1 MDGIKEAAA
10 AVSFFLCPQKED
22 LWMIKKVMIQG
33 DLGMLCS
40 GLAIVDLDGNDV
52 CIYFDVVK
60 PPYMNVIVGGR
71 KKLISMEE
79 ADQFERELFELFT
92 FHNIPL
98 KIGTYAISEEINQ
111 SNRRVEIEMKQLTTK
126 RVCLLVNLGGFE
138 KRMSENL
145 LIARSYGESVYSLT
159 GDGLVDINEAR
170 LVPVNITALTSSELQ
185 VWSSMINDQL
195 LEAGFDPDNTIMF
208 AAGRNYRGTLPLGMN
223 IGNNVRIGA

>member
-1 MDGIKEAAA
+1 
-10 AVSFFLCPQKED
+10 
-22 LWMIKKVMIQG
+22 MIKKVMIQD
-33 DLGMLCS
+33 DLGILCS
-40 GLAIVDLDGNDV
+40 GLAIVDLDGSDV
-52 CIYFDVVK
+52 CIDFDVVK
-60 PPYMNVIVGGR
+60 PPQTNVIVGGR
-71 KKLISMEE
+71 KKRISMED

-145 LIARSYGESVYSLT
+145 LIAKTYGEFVYSLT
-159 GDGLVDINEAR
+159 GDGLVDINKAQ
-170 LVPVNITALTSSELQ
+170 LVPVNITALTPAELQ

-195 LEAGFDPDNTIMF
+195 IEAGFDPDNTIML